1 MTANNSIPPIISGAY
16 SPKGDYKTIDG
27 LKTCMLYPRPSTGR
41 VLSIQLFS
49 WRTYDSLTET
59 TDVTGPDSASEAIF
73 VIYGELSPT
82 VSANTVRI
90 SIHTKRTSLSTQISS
105 AFSHKLCREPTSSPH
120 LTQTAS
126 IECLFLT
133 FLKVARLRY
142 PGTHQTRMKSSRSL
156 ANFLK
161 QRQIKLPRSLESP
174 ESSRM
179 RTR

>member
-27 LKTCMLYPRPSTGR
+27 LKTCMFYPRPSMGQ
-41 VLSIQLFS
+41 VLSIQLLS
-49 WRTYDSLTET
+49 WRIYDSLTET

-73 VIYGELSPT
+73 IIYGELSLT

-90 SIHTKRTSLSTQISS
+90 SIHTKGTSLSTQISS
-105 AFSHKLCREPTSSPH
+105 VFSHKLCREPTSSPH

-126 IECLFLT
+126 IECLYLT
-133 FLKVARLRY
+133 FLRVARLRY
-142 PGTHQTRMKSSRSL
+142 PGTHQTRMKSGKSL
-156 ANFLK
+156 PNFSK
-161 QRQIKLPRSLESP
+161 QRQIKLQRLQESP
-174 ESSRM
+174 ELSRM